1 LQRRR
6 HQEETRLQ
14 FSFTSEQEEFRS
26 VLRRFLQEKS
36 PPSVVRRLMETEAG
50 WERGSWLELNQQ
62 LGLTGVHIPE
72 EYGGQGFGFIELGIV
87 LEEMGRALLCAPYFS
102 TTVLAATAIM
112 NAGSRAQ
119 QEALLPPIALGEVV
133 ATLAFT
139 EPDGC
144 WDASSIET
152 TGSPD
157 GDKFRL
163 DGVKSFV
170 LDGHT
175 ADLIVVAARAPGSS
189 GDDGLS
195 LFTVRGDARRL
206 TRRAL
211 KVLDPTRKQAWLEFD
226 GTPAE
231 LLGELGAGAASLE
244 RTLTQAAACL
254 ASEMVGGAER
264 LRVSALDYANLR
276 MQFGRPIASFQSMKH
291 KQADMLVDVELAK
304 SAAYAAASAAAKDDP
319 ELPAIAA
326 LAKACAADA
335 YLQTAIHT
343 IQIHGGI
350 GFTWDN
356 DTHLWFKRAKS
367 SEVFLGDPAWHRER
381 MLRAWGV

>member
-1 LQRRR
+1 MTWPSR
-6 HQEETRLQ
+6 EETSVQ
-14 FSFTSEQEEFRS
+14 FSFTREQEEFRS

-36 PPSVVRRLMETEAG
+36 PPSVVRRLMDSEAG
-50 WERGSWLELNQQ
+50 WEREGWRELNQQ

-72 EYGGQGFGFIELGIV
+72 EYGGQGFGFVELGIV
-87 LEEMGRALLCAPYFS
+87 LEEMGRALLCAPFFS
-102 TTVLAATAIM
+102 SAVLAATAIV
-112 NAGSRAQ
+112 NAGNEAQ
-119 QEALLPPIALGEVV
+119 KLALLPPIALGDMV

-139 EPDGC
+139 EPNGR
-144 WDASSIET
+144 WDASGIET
-152 TGSPD
+152 TATPVAG
-157 GDKFRL
+157 KFRL

-175 ADLIVVAARAPGSS
+175 ADLIVVVARAPGSM
-189 GDDGLS
+189 GEDGLS
-195 LFTVRGDARRL
+195 FFTIAGDASGL

-211 KVLDPTRKQAWLEFD
+211 KVLDPTRKQARLEFSGVEAD
-226 GTPAE
+226 
-231 LLGELGAGAASLE
+231 LLGEVGGGAGPLA
-244 RTLTQAAACL
+244 RTLTQAAVCL

-264 LRVSALDYANLR
+264 LRVSALDYANIR

-304 SAAYAAASAAAKDDP
+304 SAAYAAASAAAEDDAD
-319 ELPAIAA
+319 LTAIAA
-326 LAKACAADA
+326 LAKACASEA
-335 YLQTAIHT
+335 YMQTAIHT
-343 IQIHGGI
+343 IQIHGGV

-381 MLRAWGV
+381 MLAAWGV